1 MPGDSGLV
9 TIKQCGHLIESK
21 PHCFVVDFYINMRQA
36 IFRLIDDN
44 FAFILV
50 HIFTPVLLHA
60 SAWGIVFCVASL
72 WFGISAT
79 LILNARFFLFLFRN
93 QIKESFYLTRI
104 FERDTFC
111 IFYHDTCFFLHFE
124 N

>member
-21 PHCFVVDFYINMRQA
+21 PYCFVVDFYINMRQA

-60 SAWGIVFCVASL
+60 SAWGFVFVSRYCGSVSVLELAAFCTFLSL
-72 WFGISAT
+72 MARICAATSA
-79 LILNARFFLFLFRN
+79 A
-93 QIKESFYLTRI
+93 
-104 FERDTFC
+104 FC
-111 IFYHDTCFFLHFE
+111 
-124 N
+124 